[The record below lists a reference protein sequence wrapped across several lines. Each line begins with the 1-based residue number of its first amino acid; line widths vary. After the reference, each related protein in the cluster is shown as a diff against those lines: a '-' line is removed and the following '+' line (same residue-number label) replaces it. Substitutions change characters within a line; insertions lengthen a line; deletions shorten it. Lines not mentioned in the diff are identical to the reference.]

1 VLYTPRT
8 RPDNDLVRLVEAE
21 DPEAFWDAFESDV
34 SPPTDNRPF
43 FFQSARPGQVFSKRW
58 SRGEWRRT
66 NLGTLV
72 LFGVVG
78 ISALVVALFILGPLV
93 LARRRVAATRGRL
106 PFLLYFAALGTGFI
120 VVEVVLVQKC
130 VLFLGHPVY
139 ALTVVLFAVLLWS
152 GVGSWLAGRV
162 SDEDAPR
169 ALRRML
175 LAVAGLVVIAA
186 FGLAPI
192 FYGLVQLATPLRI
205 LITVLALG
213 PLGLALGMPM
223 PTGIRLLAG
232 RAPELVPWAWG
243 VNGAASV
250 LGSVGAVALAMRWGF
265 DVALLTA
272 ALLYVAAMLL
282 AARALA
288 ATTPVAR

>member
-1 VLYTPRT
+1 M
-8 RPDNDLVRLVEAE
+8 
-21 DPEAFWDAFESDV
+21 
-34 SPPTDNRPF
+34 PP
-43 FFQSARPGQVFSKRW
+43 
-58 SRGEWRRT
+58 
-66 NLGTLV
+66 
-72 LFGVVG
+72 
-78 ISALVVALFILGPLV
+78 
-93 LARRRVAATRGRL
+93 RVAD
-106 PFLLYFAALGTGFI
+106 AALGTGFI

-152 GVGSWLAGRV
+152 AVGSWLAGRV

-169 ALRRML
+169 ALRTML
-175 LAVAGLVVIAA
+175 LAVASLVVLAA

-205 LITVLALG
+205 LITVLALC

-272 ALLYVAAMLL
+272 AALYVAAVLL